1 MREEKLKRFMDIAGA
16 ISRLSSCHSRKVGCI
31 LVDTKGYILSTGYN
45 GPPHDMGECSCCNR
59 VSGENLDLCPAVHAE
74 QNAVMQCANV
84 KELYYCITT
93 TKPCRHCIKML
104 LNTSVQKIVYLQDYP
119 HEGITELW
127 QSAGR
132 SIQQMASI

>member
-1 MREEKLKRFMDIAGA
+1 MREEKVQKFMRIAEA

-45 GPPHDMGECSCCNR
+45 GPPHNMGECSCCNR

-74 QNAVMQCANV
+74 MNALMQCYDIQ
-84 KELYYCITT
+84 EIDYCFVT

-104 LNTSVQKIVYLQDYP
+104 LNTSCKKIFYVEDYP
-119 HEGITELW
+119 HSGVKELW
-127 QSAGR
+127 ESAGR
-132 SIQQMASI
+132 YMVQVRYT